1 MADLSVTSGT
11 FGRTL
16 TQQSDALLAGI
27 TALAAGTG
35 DAGKNMTIV
44 VTASANIA
52 AVQAA
57 ASKERESYKT
67 LESA

>member
-16 TQQSDALLAGI
+16 TQQSDALLAGVR
-27 TALAAGTG
+27 ALASGTG
-35 DAGKNMTIV
+35 DAGSNMTIV
-44 VTASANIA
+44 LTASANIA